1 MTGQSRMSSKVF
13 FIPATREDG
22 NQVLA
27 KKAAEVFLKT
37 GLTEQIDDKSFV
49 AMKIHFGEKGNTGYI
64 KPQWLMDIIRQLR
77 KRTSRVFLTD
87 SNTLYV
93 GKRSNSVEHLH
104 LAFDHGFTPDI
115 VGVPLI
121 IADGLKGG
129 DDGEVEVNLKRVK
142 SAKVGSIFLHSDAM
156 VCLSHFTGHG
166 LSGFGATIKNL
177 GMGCASR
184 AGKLDQHSEV
194 HPWINPK
201 YCQNCGLC
209 IDYCPAEAIITK
221 EGSAYIIEE
230 KCIGCGECLVVCNA
244 GAVKFRWD
252 SETVRVQEKISEY
265 AYSLVKA
272 LNGKICF
279 LNFLLKIT
287 KDCDCMSG
295 DEPPVVEDIGILG
308 SVDPVAVDQASV
320 DLVIEKSGKDI
331 LKVGYDV
338 DWSVQLQHG
347 VEIGLGSRNY
357 ELIKL

>member
-22 NQVLA
+22 DQVLA

-49 AMKIHFGEKGNTGYI
+49 AMKIHFGEKGNTGFI

-77 KRTSRVFLTD
+77 ERTSRVFLTD

-209 IDYCPAEAIITK
+209 FDYCPAEAIITK
-221 EGSAYIIEE
+221 EESAFIVEE

-252 SETVRVQEKISEY
+252 SETIRVQEKMSEY
-265 AYSLVKA
+265 AYSLMKA
-272 LNGKICF
+272 LNNKISF

-287 KDCDCMSG
+287 KDCDCMSE
-295 DEPPVVEDIGILG
+295 DEPAVVEDIGILG

-347 VEIGLGSRNY
+347 VEIGLGSRDY